1 MSAAEHTVTI
11 RRPVGDVFAFVAH
24 GETAPQWRP
33 GVIDVARVSGEGVG
47 ARYRQGVKGPFGR
60 RVPADYEITALEPS
74 RVLAFRAIAGPVRP
88 TGRYELS
95 PDDDGTRVRFS
106 LSCELSGLKRLMGPG
121 VAKSMR
127 AEVESLDRLRTVLE
141 G

>member
-1 MSAAEHTVTI
+1 MSTAEHSVTI
-11 RRPVGDVFAFVAH
+11 RRPPADVFAFIAE

-33 GVIDVARVSGEGVG
+33 GVTDVAKVSGNGVG
-47 ARYRQGVKGPFGR
+47 AVYRQGVKGPFGR
-60 RVPADYEITALEPS
+60 RVPADYEITALEPG

-95 PDDDGTRVRFS
+95 PDGDGTRVRFS

-127 AEVESLDRLRTVLE
+127 AEVESLDRLRAVLE
-141 G
+141 R